1 MPADDR
7 MNLLLQLILAQQA
20 MQQQGRSDSLSAEYQ
35 QKLDQA
41 NQKNEDRYLDILYGR
56 KGTKERVLADLER
69 FGNSQI
75 ADANDRY
82 KALQSQMLA
91 DVHARGFGG
100 SSSMINSANR
110 SAETARGKE
119 LARIQDDIINRRTNA
134 DAGLSDSLYSFM
146 ERRNDVPP
154 DLSQLIALQQGLG
167 QSGPMLSSTRP
178 TTSASTNPA
187 FGFTGGMSPRPQYGG
202 SAMPNVM
209 RGGNAMAGGD
219 LLAQLMPFV
228 TAGLLPSVLGSP
240 FARPAGSATAFQGT
254 PRPNMQLRGS
264 ASPPRS
270 AGDAPSLPMS
280 QFVRAWGYSSD
291 PSKDYYAYERPG
303 QQVPTIPGM
312 VGGPIGGG
320 GYGMPFG
327 GVRPTFAGSSY
338 QFQPRDYSQRQ
349 RPVRYS
355 RPPQYQG
362 GGSTM
367 LPILGPS
374 YQLQY
379 A

>member
-280 QFVRAWGYSSD
+280 QFVRAWGYSND
-291 PSKDYYAYERPG
+291 PSKDYDAYERPG

>member
-280 QFVRAWGYSSD
+280 QFVRAWGYSND
-291 PSKDYYAYERPG
+291 PSKDYDAYERPG

-362 GGSTM
+362 GGSTI

>member
-209 RGGNAMAGGD
+209 RGGNAMAGSD

-280 QFVRAWGYSSD
+280 QFVRAWGYSND
-291 PSKDYYAYERPG
+291 PNKDYDAYERPG